1 MVSASGFQ
9 EQCCTALGPASP
21 SPDISILVKGKC
33 IRKGVFSYG
42 CTRGAQ
48 RSCQDLR
55 AELYLTWSYTQPPWS
70 PFPSRSWHRTP
81 AQFILD
87 LSVPAHF
94 PISSFCILSF
104 FFASLTPKLDPSVSD
119 SFLGLCSASTQRQS
133 CGFALRI
140 SP

>member
-1 MVSASGFQ
+1 MSNLLSFCLLFGRSMSGFARFTGEMLLSRGRCQ
-9 EQCCTALGPASP
+9 PQASRSCTALGPASP

-33 IRKGVFSYG
+33 IRKGVFRYG

-81 AQFILD
+81 TQFILD

-94 PISSFCILSF
+94 PISSFCIF
-104 FFASLTPKLDPSVSD
+104 FF
-119 SFLGLCSASTQRQS
+119 FLLPLLQN
-133 CGFALRI
+133 
-140 SP
+140 